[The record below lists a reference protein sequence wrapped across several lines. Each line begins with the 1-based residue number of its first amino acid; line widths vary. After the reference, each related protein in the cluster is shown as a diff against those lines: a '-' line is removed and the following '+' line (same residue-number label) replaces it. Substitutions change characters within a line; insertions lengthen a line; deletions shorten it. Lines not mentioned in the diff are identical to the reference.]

1 MSESLIVNKKEG
13 PDIYFDLQRMNG
25 ATVIS
30 YEIQERHLVAKQL
43 HNIKRAIFGI
53 HVKLPVFTKQF

>member
-1 MSESLIVNKKEG
+1 MAESLIVNKKEEG

-30 YEIQERHLVAKQL
+30 YEIQ
-43 HNIKRAIFGI
+43 
-53 HVKLPVFTKQF
+53 

>member
-1 MSESLIVNKKEG
+1 MAKSQIINKKKEG

-30 YEIQERHLVAKQL
+30 YEIQ
-43 HNIKRAIFGI
+43 
-53 HVKLPVFTKQF
+53 